1 MRTAFVKSMI
11 ALAREDERIY
21 LLTGDLGYSV
31 LEEFRDAF
39 KNRFYNVG
47 VAEANMAGVAAGL
60 ALSGKIPYIYSI
72 ATFVV
77 MRCLEQIRNDICYQ
91 NLNVKII
98 GVGAGLSYSLY
109 GASHQSIDD
118 VGVMRSLPN
127 LVVACPGDPLETEL
141 IMQESHRHQGPVY
154 IRLATKGEPVIHTS
168 RPELP
173 VGRGAVLR
181 EGKDLTLIATGNML
195 ENAQL
200 AARELEAQGLS
211 VRLISMPYVKPL
223 DRDLIRKAV
232 KETGRVVSVE
242 EHCAT
247 GGLGSAI
254 AEVIAEECPARVV
267 FKRIA
272 LPDKFPPEVGG
283 RAYLREIYGLS
294 VSGIVKT
301 INEAC
306 GIKGKR
312 GVKP

>member
-1 MRTAFVKSMI
+1 
-11 ALAREDERIY
+11 
-21 LLTGDLGYSV
+21 
-31 LEEFRDAF
+31 
-39 KNRFYNVG
+39 
-47 VAEANMAGVAAGL
+47 
-60 ALSGKIPYIYSI
+60 
-72 ATFVV
+72 
-77 MRCLEQIRNDICYQ
+77 
-91 NLNVKII
+91 
-98 GVGAGLSYSLY
+98 
-109 GASHQSIDD
+109 
-118 VGVMRSLPN
+118 
-127 LVVACPGDPLETEL
+127 
-141 IMQESHRHQGPVY
+141 
-154 IRLATKGEPVIHTS
+154 
-168 RPELP
+168 
-173 VGRGAVLR
+173 
-181 EGKDLTLIATGNML
+181 
-195 ENAQL
+195 
-200 AARELEAQGLS
+200 
-211 VRLISMPYVKPL
+211 MPYVKPL

-232 KETGRVVSVE
+232 KETGRLVSVE